1 METFNQTL
9 QIPDNRQITLTL
21 PDSIP
26 TGEAEMVLVI
36 HPKSST
42 AVRKEDELLKL
53 VGILKDS
60 PNFEGDP
67 VQIQRRMRDE
77 WDE

>member
-1 METFNQTL
+1 
-9 QIPDNRQITLTL
+9 
-21 PDSIP
+21 
-26 TGEAEMVLVI
+26 MVLVI

-60 PNFEGDP
+60 PNFGG
-67 VQIQRRMRDE
+67 ILYKY
-77 WDE
+77 